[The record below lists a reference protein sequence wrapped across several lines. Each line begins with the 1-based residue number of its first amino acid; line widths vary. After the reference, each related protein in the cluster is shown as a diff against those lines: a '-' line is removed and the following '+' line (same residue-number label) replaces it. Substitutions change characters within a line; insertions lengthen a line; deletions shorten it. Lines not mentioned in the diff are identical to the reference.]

1 MSCSLENVP
10 GSCWSDGQLMSSSLL
25 AASPAFLP
33 CCQWLSA
40 VLYLVFLNLCK
51 GCYCWPP
58 VVSKKELLTE
68 MGGRAVC
75 HRPACHAPEWK
86 AHFSS
91 LSDLVTKAYWGA
103 VSPTLRRQK
112 SWPLHVRA
120 WWVSFPGY
128 LVLLGKGMARAR
140 SAEAL
145 MQMCSHNCSGVYT
158 APVSTPTDP
167 HHQPCHQERL
177 ATVSS
182 QYPNPLWCLKNLGM
196 CFVLRPLLEVTVVS
210 LSHLNIGTR
219 DTEDRL
225 NISFG
230 HVLPGG
236 RRAQTRPKSVCFPP
250 V

>member
-1 MSCSLENVP
+1 MSCSPENVP
-10 GSCWSDGQLMSSSLL
+10 GSCWSDGQLIVLLSSR
-25 AASPAFLP
+25 AVNDCLP
-33 CCQWLSA
+33 CSTWCFWISIKDAIVGLQL
-40 VLYLVFLNLCK
+40 FQ
-51 GCYCWPP
+51 
-58 VVSKKELLTE
+58 KKELLTE

-120 WWVSFPGY
+120 CWVSQVI
-128 LVLLGKGMARAR
+128 LLLGKGMARAR
-140 SAEAL
+140 SAETL

-158 APVSTPTDP
+158 APVPTPTGP

-182 QYPNPLWCLKNLGM
+182 QYPNPLWCLKKSRM
-196 CFVLRPLLEVTVVS
+196 CFVLRPLLEVTMVS
-210 LSHLNIGTR
+210 LSRLKMGTR

-236 RRAQTRPKSVCFPP
+236 RQAQTRPRSVCFPP